1 MKTSQIKLLDDFIIS
16 EIFKFLCIMERT
28 SKSVYNVSTALTV
41 FSFFTGALGLVGII
55 VSLTNYLDFIFIIV
69 GIVVLLN
76 SIFLTL
82 FAILV
87 KGFAVIVEKTES
99 EVDYEELANEE
110 LYVGNKRKAID
121 ILKREKYRISRQIN
135 VVKSNYGNT
144 DNLTIKLKELALKI
158 ENLEKEFSHDQ
169 PEKKED

>member
-1 MKTSQIKLLDDFIIS
+1 
-16 EIFKFLCIMERT
+16 MEKT
-28 SKSVYNVSTALTV
+28 SKSVYRVSTSLTV

-55 VSLTNYLDFIFIIV
+55 VSLTNYLDFIFIIA
-69 GIVVLLN
+69 GIVALLN
-76 SIFLTL
+76 SIFGAL

-99 EVDYEELANEE
+99 EVDYEELANME

-135 VVKSNYGNT
+135 VVNSNYGNT
-144 DNLTIKLKELALKI
+144 DNLTIKLKELTLKI
-158 ENLEKEFSHDQ
+158 DNLEKEVSYNV
-169 PEKKED
+169 